1 MAQETRARAPDIAER
16 LLPAVRKFMKVQD
29 VVVGGA
35 EHQFAVRFRGML
47 YSESS
52 ETYDRLK
59 PVFEREG
66 VTLLFRMEGNEHI
79 VMAVPGVIRPKPSN
93 PWINLV
99 LFLLTM
105 FSVIFVGVGTAASYN
120 TFAVEDISSQG
131 IDLVRDLPLGILF
144 AGSILAILVA
154 HEFGHYTAARY
165 HNVAVSLPYFLPL
178 PIGYIGTLGAAIK
191 LKEPPRNRRVM
202 LDIGISG
209 PLAGLAVAIPILL
222 IGLSLSKIGTLPL
235 SPAESV
241 GHLLEGNSLLYLGA
255 KFLIKGEMLPSPVDY
270 GGMHP
275 LIYWGRYFFLGLPVP
290 YGGRD
295 VLMHPMAWAGWVGLL
310 VTAVNLIPAGQ
321 LDGGHIIYV
330 LFGRRAARLWPFII
344 VGLVILRWYLWAVLI
359 FLLGR
364 TYAQPLDEITQLD
377 DRRKV
382 LAIIGLIVLLLVFAP
397 VPLMPM

>member
-35 EHQFAVRFRGML
+35 EHQYAVRFRGML

>member
-79 VMAVPGVIRPKPSN
+79 VMAVPGVIQPKPSN

>member
-1 MAQETRARAPDIAER
+1 MAQETKARASDIAER
-16 LLPAVRKFMKVQD
+16 LLPAVRRFMNVQD
-29 VVVGGA
+29 VVVGRA
-35 EHQFAVRFRGML
+35 EQQFVVRFRGML
-47 YSESS
+47 YAESS

-59 PVFEREG
+59 PIFEREG
-66 VTLLFRMEGNEHI
+66 VTLLFRIEDDEHI
-79 VMAVPGVIRPKPSN
+79 VMAVPGVIQPKPSN

-105 FSVIFVGVGTAASYN
+105 ISVIFVGMGTAASYN

-131 IDLVRDLPLGILF
+131 IDLVRDLPLGIIF

-154 HEFGHYTAARY
+154 HEFGHYAAARY
-165 HNVAVSLPYFLPL
+165 HNIAVSLPYFLPF
-178 PIGYIGTLGAAIK
+178 PISAIGTLGAAIR

-222 IGLSLSKIGTLPL
+222 IGLSLSKIDTLPL
-235 SPAESV
+235 SPAESL
-241 GHLLEGNSLLYLGA
+241 GHWLEGNSLLYLGA
-255 KFLIKGEMLPSPVDY
+255 KFLVKGEMLPAPIDF
-270 GGMHP
+270 GGMNP
-275 LIYWGRYFFLGLPVP
+275 LLYWGRYFFLGLPVP

-344 VGLVILRWYLWAVLI
+344 IGLVVLRWYLWAALV
-359 FLLGR
+359 FFLGR

-397 VPLMPM
+397 VPMMPM